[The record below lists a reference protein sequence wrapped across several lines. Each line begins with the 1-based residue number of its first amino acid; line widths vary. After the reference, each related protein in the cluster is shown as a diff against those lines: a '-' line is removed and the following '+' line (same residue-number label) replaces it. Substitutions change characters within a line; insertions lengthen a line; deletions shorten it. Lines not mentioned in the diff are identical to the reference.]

1 LKRDLTSVI
10 VCEPCLCVT
19 GHIGLIQM
27 MQALSLA
34 TVRLIK
40 L

>member
-19 GHIGLIQM
+19 GHIIQM
-27 MQALSLA
+27 MQALYLA